1 MIDGWEVVI
10 GLEVHAE
17 LSTRTKLFSAATN
30 EFGGDPNT
38 HIDPLTLG
46 LPGSLP
52 VLNEH
57 AVELAIRVGLA
68 LNCTVQRSVFARK
81 NYFYPDQ
88 SKNYQISQF
97 DLPINVDG
105 WLELPDGSVAGIE
118 RAHLEEDT
126 GKSTHIGGGGRIHDA
141 EHSLVDYNRAG
152 VPLLE
157 IVGRPDLR
165 SPEQAR
171 AYVAEL
177 RSVLVAVGAS
187 DGKMEEGSM
196 RVDCNV
202 SVRPTGSDELGTRC
216 EVKNINSL
224 RSLGRAIE
232 YEASRQVDLITAGE
246 RVEQQTRHWNEDEGR
261 THKLRSKE
269 GSDDY
274 RYFPDPDLVVL
285 DPGADWIERVRAGL
299 PMLPAARRHR
309 LAERSGAP
317 LTQTALIVERGLDDL
332 CLATIDA
339 GADPT
344 RTITHAEHN
353 LSDERARDLDPAAF
367 ARLVSMELD
376 GKLTATQTKT
386 VLADLVAGGGDPE
399 AIAAQHGFEAME
411 TGELEGLVDGLIES
425 NPAEWQRFCDGDAKV
440 TGFFVGQVMK
450 ATQGK
455 ADGKVVTA
463 LLNARKSS

>member
-202 SVRPTGSDELGTRC
+202 SVRPTGTDELGTRC
-216 EVKNINSL
+216 EIKNINSL